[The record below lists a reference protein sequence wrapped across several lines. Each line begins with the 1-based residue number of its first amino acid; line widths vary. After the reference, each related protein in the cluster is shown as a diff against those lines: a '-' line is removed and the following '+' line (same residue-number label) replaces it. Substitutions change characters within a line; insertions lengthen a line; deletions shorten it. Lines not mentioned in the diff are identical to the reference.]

1 MNDYK
6 NDLEFIKKYF
16 HSNKKLN
23 FTYSWNHAVRTAEYL
38 NGLILK
44 HGETGKNRALFYG
57 ALGHD
62 LLEDTEIDEGEIAR
76 KWGKTTLLYIRAL
89 TNRRGDDDFDEYIEG
104 LKKAEEEIL
113 LIKLADIRDN
123 ADNSLKKFADLKPDW
138 LKNFWLPLLKKYE
151 KELFG
156 RKFRKYPLSSAEM
169 IMEIKDK
176 IKQLESKIKPKK

>member
-1 MNDYK
+1 MNDHK
-6 NDLEFIKKYF
+6 NDVEFIKKYF
-16 HSNKKLN
+16 RSNKKLN

-44 HGETGKNRALFYG
+44 HKETGKGHALFFG

-62 LLEDTEIDEGEIAR
+62 LLEDTEIDEGEIAQ

-104 LKKAEEEIL
+104 LKKAGEEIL

-123 ADNSLKKFADLKPDW
+123 ADNSLKEFANFKPGW
-138 LKNFWLPLLKKYE
+138 LENFWLPLLKKYE

-156 RKFRKYPLSSAEM
+156 LKFRKFPLSSAEM

-176 IKQLESKIKPKK
+176 IKLLDSKIKPKK